1 MSESPRTAARELVL
15 QALYAVECG
24 EAQPNDDLFEIA
36 SEDDAPSERSRDYAV
51 KLFGLVREHA
61 ARADEIIAGL
71 ATNWK
76 IERMALI
83 DRNIL
88 RLAIVELDH
97 MVDVPVKVV
106 LNEAI
111 ELAKKFSTVESSAF
125 VNGILDQYVKN
136 LSKVGRI

>member
-1 MSESPRTAARELVL
+1 MSESPRTQARELVL

-24 EAQPNDDLFEIA
+24 EASPDDDLFDIG
-36 SEDDAPSERSRDYAV
+36 SEDPPPPRALAYAR
-51 KLFGLVREHA
+51 KLFELVQTNSPQ
-61 ARADEIIAGL
+61 ADQQISRL
-71 ATNWK
+71 ATNWD
-76 IERMALI
+76 INRMAVI

-111 ELAKKFSTVESSAF
+111 ELAKKFSTVESSGF
-125 VNGILDQYVKN
+125 VNGILDQYVKGMEN
-136 LSKVGRI
+136 ADRT